1 MTEITDQL
9 MDKLLYM
16 ARLEMSPAARE
27 QMKKELNTMV
37 NWLHQLRELDTN
49 DITPLT
55 TMSRETNKLR
65 EDIPV
70 PPLSAEQALHNAPD
84 RSSHYFRTPAVKE
97 GA

>member
-9 MDKLLYM
+9 MEKLLYM

-37 NWLHQLRELDTN
+37 NWLHELCELDTK

-55 TMSRETNKLR
+55 TMSRESNKLR
-65 EDIPV
+65 EDIPA
-70 PPLSAEQALHNAPD
+70 PPLSAEETLHNAPD